1 MTRHFRCSLVGSNR
15 SVTLYLAALVGAL
28 VAAPPAHAD
37 LTDLFKS
44 PTLAGL
50 ELEPLGPALA
60 NTVAG
65 TYPVS
70 SASSSVT
77 YVFNPQLEAFERRTR
92 VLGPLFGERA
102 ETVGEGQIDV
112 GVSYSNVT
120 LETVNGEDLHSLI
133 NQPQVNGRVVSF
145 PIKDGVT
152 LKDGRFSN
160 FLPVLVNA
168 NISVDADIWAPS
180 FTYGLTPYWDIN
192 LMVPIVS
199 SFLGVKTNQNVP
211 DPRLPQFMLNPG
223 DPNEQFIH
231 TDQGDRATGIGDV
244 LLRTKYHVWREAPA
258 NAAVLLGLSCPSGNK
273 DNFHGR
279 GTWRVQPTFIVSK
292 ILDDRVEPFL
302 NAGFDI
308 NAENVDR
315 TIFTWAA
322 GASVQVRGPLNASM
336 LVLGRNE
343 FARQTDKIES
353 PFFFQIDRND
363 MYDFSF
369 GLRWLF
375 ADSGVVSANVILP
388 MNTDGLR
395 PEVIPSFGVE
405 YAFSTPA
412 L

>member
-1 MTRHFRCSLVGSNR
+1 MTHHIHRWPIGSGR
-15 SVTLYLAALVGAL
+15 SVILGLAALVAAL
-28 VAAPPAHAD
+28 VTAPPAHAD

-44 PTLAGL
+44 PTLEGL

-65 TYPVS
+65 TYPVA

-112 GVSYSNVT
+112 GVSYSSVS
-120 LETVNGEDLHSLI
+120 LQTVNGEDLHSLI
-133 NQPQVNGRVVSF
+133 NQPQVGGRVVSF
-145 PIKDGVT
+145 PIDEGVT

-168 NISVDADIWAPS
+168 NISVDANIWSPS
-180 FTYGLTPYWDIN
+180 FTYGLTPYWDVN
-192 LMVPIVS
+192 LTVPIVD
-199 SFLGVKTNQNVP
+199 SFLGVKTNQTVP
-211 DPRLPQFMLNPG
+211 DPRLPQFMLEAD

-273 DNFHGR
+273 DNFQGR
-279 GTWRVQPTFIVSK
+279 GTWRVQPTFIISK
-292 ILDDRVEPFL
+292 IIDDRVEPFL

-343 FARQTDKIES
+343 FERQTDKIES
-353 PFFFQIDRND
+353 PFFFQINRND

-388 MNTDGLR
+388 MNNDGLR

-405 YAFSTPA
+405 YAFSTPG

>member
-1 MTRHFRCSLVGSNR
+1 MSSGRCSAS
-15 SVTLYLAALVGAL
+15 
-28 VAAPPAHAD
+28 APKPSAH
-37 LTDLFKS
+37 
-44 PTLAGL
+44 
-50 ELEPLGPALA
+50 
-60 NTVAG
+60 
-65 TYPVS
+65 
-70 SASSSVT
+70 
-77 YVFNPQLEAFERRTR
+77 
-92 VLGPLFGERA
+92 
-102 ETVGEGQIDV
+102 GQIDI

-168 NISVDADIWAPS
+168 NISVDADIWTPS
-180 FTYGLTPYWDIN
+180 LSYGVTPYWDVN
-192 LMVPIVS
+192 LTVPIVK
-199 SFLGVKTNQNVP
+199 SFLSVKTNQTVP

-223 DPNEQFIH
+223 DPNEKTIH
-231 TDQGDRATGIGDV
+231 TDQGDSATGIGDV
-244 LLRTKYHVWREAPA
+244 LLRTKYHLLHEAPA
-258 NAAVLLGLSCPSGNK
+258 DAAVLLGVSCPSGNK
-273 DNFHGR
+273 DNFQGR

-292 ILDDRVEPFL
+292 VIDDRVEPFV

-315 TIFTWAA
+315 TIFRWAV
-322 GASVQVRGPLNASM
+322 GASAQVWGPLSASM
-336 LVLGRNE
+336 VVLGLNE

-353 PFFFQIDRND
+353 PFFFQINRND
-363 MYDFSF
+363 MYDVSV
-369 GLRWLF
+369 GVRWLF

-395 PEVIPSFGVE
+395 PELIPSFAVE
-405 YAFSTPA
+405 YAFATPA